1 MNILI
6 TGRPGVG
13 KTTLIKKVIKDVD
26 TASGFFTAEMREKG
40 KRVGFAI
47 ETVDSTKGILAHVDI
62 QGKYTV
68 SKYRVNLSDIE
79 TVCVPSLDTKSDL
92 IVIDEIGKM
101 ELFSDQFRETVLQV
115 LDTGKV
121 IATIMEQ
128 SHPFTDAIKKRDD
141 VELVTVTEETRD
153 ELVGILK
160 KKVERQIA
168 DIKKPRIS

>member
-6 TGRPGVG
+6 TGRPGIG
-13 KTTLIKKVIKDVD
+13 KTTLIKNVINGVD
-26 TASGFFTAEMREKG
+26 TASGFFTTEMREKG

-47 ETVDSTKGILAHVDI
+47 ETVKGTKGVLAHVNI
-62 QGKYTV
+62 QGKYMV
-68 SKYRVNLSDIE
+68 SKYTVNLSDIE
-79 TVCVPSLDTKSDL
+79 TVCVPSLDTESGL

-101 ELFSDQFRETVLQV
+101 ELFSDQFRRSVLQA

-153 ELVGILK
+153 ELVGILRV
-160 KKVERQIA
+160 KVKRNLGHV
-168 DIKKPRIS
+168 KGPRIP

>member
-47 ETVDSTKGILAHVDI
+47 ETVDGSKGILAHVGI

-79 TVCVPSLDTKSDL
+79 TVCVPSLDIKSDL

-101 ELFSDQFRETVLQV
+101 ELFSDQFRERVLRA

-128 SHPFTDAIKKRDD
+128 PHPFTDDIKKRED
-141 VELVTVTEETRD
+141 VELVTVTGETRD

-160 KKVERQIA
+160 EKVEREVVCIRGLK
-168 DIKKPRIS
+168 IP